1 MRLKTPFVV
10 AGLLAAVVQIPVIH
24 AAGDT
29 VAPARTWAIDP
40 SRSEV
45 RFTVTKLG
53 FEDVTGVFREFDG
66 EIQYDPDRP
75 EASRVRWRVRVA
87 SVLTDASNRDSTL
100 QQREYF
106 DAARHPYLEFS
117 SQAVRRID
125 AGRFEVSGPITMR
138 GVTRPITFVVRC
150 MPGDPPRFETD
161 FTVDRYDF
169 GIAGGTVMGRLI
181 GRAVRVR
188 LVAAVRS
195 NPGPGLAAADVA
207 PIKGGRS

>member
-1 MRLKTPFVV
+1 MRFRTLVVV
-10 AGLLAAVVQIPVIH
+10 AGMLAAVVPTPAVR
-24 AAGDT
+24 AADDT
-29 VAPARTWAIDP
+29 VGLPRTWSIDP

-53 FEDVTGVFREFDG
+53 FENVTGVFREFDG

-87 SVLTDASNRDSTL
+87 SVLTDASNRDSAL

-106 DAARHPYLEFS
+106 DAARYPYLEFS

-125 AGRFEVSGPITMR
+125 AGRLEVSGPITMR
-138 GVTRPITFVVRC
+138 GVTQPITFVVRC
-150 MPGDPPRFETD
+150 MPGDPPRFEAD

-181 GRAVRVR
+181 GRTVRVR

-195 NPGPGLAAADVA
+195 NPGLGFAAADA
-207 PIKGGRS
+207 PLMKGGRS